1 MNHTKSATTKQINIP
16 DLSVRII
23 EDEITVPKPFLL
35 AEELYKLTVNI
46 LLSLQLPAL
55 GWYPPSRV
63 PVISFLYSYSN
74 FDPIFMFQEH
84 LADITI

>member
-55 GWYPPSRV
+55 G
-63 PVISFLYSYSN
+63 
-74 FDPIFMFQEH
+74 
-84 LADITI
+84 